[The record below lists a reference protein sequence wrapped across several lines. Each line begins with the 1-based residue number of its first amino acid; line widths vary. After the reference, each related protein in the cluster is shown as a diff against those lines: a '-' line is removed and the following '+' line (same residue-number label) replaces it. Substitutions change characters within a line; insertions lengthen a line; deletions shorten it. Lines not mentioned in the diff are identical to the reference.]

1 MSGPESVLPPGA
13 SSGMS
18 DILLRTSCCKIS
30 LPLRNAP
37 GGSTDSGT
45 TNTYSRHSSQTCSG
59 ADANLVARQSRAL
72 IWRGRSQSSGLTNF
86 PIRLS
91 ERSRN
96 LTPLCRVNA
105 GPALVLLFRTF
116 RRTEEAPQRVARSGA
131 SDMSEDVLKSNTRPG
146 PDENNRL
153 QVDVRFLDRE
163 RLGEV
168 ARAAVARGNFLK
180 LRKLLG
186 ADALR
191 DRTARV
197 ETAAGRRI

>member
-1 MSGPESVLPPGA
+1 MPGPESVLPPGA
-13 SSGMS
+13 SSGIG

-37 GGSTDSGT
+37 GGNTDSGP

-72 IWRGRSQSSGLTNF
+72 IWGGRSQSSGLTNF

-131 SDMSEDVLKSNTRPG
+131 SDMSEDVLKSNTR
-146 PDENNRL
+146 R
-153 QVDVRFLDRE
+153 
-163 RLGEV
+163 
-168 ARAAVARGNFLK
+168 ARTRTTDYRSMCDSLIGNGSAK
-180 LRKLLG
+180 WQ
-186 ADALR
+186 AQQ
-191 DRTARV
+191 
-197 ETAAGRRI
+197 

>member
-37 GGSTDSGT
+37 GGSTDSGP

-116 RRTEEAPQRVARSGA
+116 RTDGGSPTARSAQRGFRHVRGR
-131 SDMSEDVLKSNTRPG
+131 SEKQHQGGPG
-146 PDENNRL
+146 
-153 QVDVRFLDRE
+153 RE
-163 RLGEV
+163 QP
-168 ARAAVARGNFLK
+168 
-180 LRKLLG
+180 
-186 ADALR
+186 
-191 DRTARV
+191 T
-197 ETAAGRRI
+197 TGRCAIP

>member
-1 MSGPESVLPPGA
+1 MPGPESVLPPGA
-13 SSGMS
+13 SSGMG

-37 GGSTDSGT
+37 GGNTDSGP

-72 IWRGRSQSSGLTNF
+72 IWGGRSQSSGLTNF

-131 SDMSEDVLKSNTRPG
+131 SDMSEDVLKSNTRRARTRTTDYRSMCDSLIGNGSAKWQAQQWPG
-146 PDENNRL
+146 ATSLNSGSFSEQMPCAIG
-153 QVDVRFLDRE
+153 Q
-163 RLGEV
+163 
-168 ARAAVARGNFLK
+168 
-180 LRKLLG
+180 
-186 ADALR
+186 
-191 DRTARV
+191 RV
-197 ETAAGRRI
+197 